1 MSVALPELPDDRR
14 AQPRRYGPANPPPP
28 PPGDGRLP
36 ADERWAPDGGPV
48 AGDVS
53 GSGRHAPR
61 QAPGRAPDEWAPEA
75 APRYGRNGGNEQTG
89 RPDNPGRPP
98 QGYDGR
104 AQARHGPGHD
114 ARESDPRGFD
124 ARGVGPR
131 AADGYGDDRDRT
143 MPQRPAGPPP
153 GGPRRQPPADP
164 RRNGN
169 GNGNGERP
177 GGGRPPA
184 RDRVVPDDV
193 FAGPGDSALDE
204 TVDLGRPTRDPR
216 RDDPRRNDQRGDD
229 SRRDDSRRDDSRRD
243 DSRRDDSRRDDSRR
257 DEQARDDRPQRPGR
271 DQRPNRE
278 RRVRDSADA
287 GVSDSMETG
296 AVPGRHRRRAGESP
310 EGRPAASYAADTKP
324 GGGKA
329 KSGRRRKTSFWK
341 ELPLLIVVALLLT
354 FLIQTFLA
362 KVYVIPSGSMEQTL
376 HGCTGCNNDRVLV
389 DKITYRFSD
398 PTPGDVVV
406 FRGPDSWGTEQVAV
420 PSSALARGLQQ
431 VGSLIGLAPPDE
443 KDFVKRVIAVG
454 GQTVACCDSRNRVMV
469 NGKPLD
475 EPYIYYLPEAGP
487 ARQVPFGPVT
497 VPQGELWMMGDSRN
511 NSSDSRAAGH
521 GPVPVENVIGKARLK
536 VLPFDRFGIIHA
548 PDPQSAEPV
557 GMGGTE
563 GAPLALGLLG
573 TLPLAVGRS
582 RRSRLSGVDDIDDFL
597 PSPRRRLPR
606 PWRR

>member
-1 MSVALPELPDDRR
+1 
-14 AQPRRYGPANPPPP
+14 
-28 PPGDGRLP
+28 
-36 ADERWAPDGGPV
+36 
-48 AGDVS
+48 
-53 GSGRHAPR
+53 
-61 QAPGRAPDEWAPEA
+61 
-75 APRYGRNGGNEQTG
+75 
-89 RPDNPGRPP
+89 
-98 QGYDGR
+98 
-104 AQARHGPGHD
+104 
-114 ARESDPRGFD
+114 
-124 ARGVGPR
+124 
-131 AADGYGDDRDRT
+131 
-143 MPQRPAGPPP
+143 MPQRPVSPPP
-153 GGPRRQPPADP
+153 GGSRRQPPGDP
-164 RRNGN
+164 RRNGQ
-169 GNGNGERP
+169 GDRP
-177 GGGRPPA
+177 VGRAPA
-184 RDRVVPDDV
+184 RDRAVPDDV
-193 FAGPGDSALDE
+193 LARPGGDPALDE
-204 TVDLGRPTRDPR
+204 TVDLGRPTRDEP
-216 RDDPRRNDQRGDD
+216 
-229 SRRDDSRRDDSRRD
+229 
-243 DSRRDDSRRDDSRR
+243 
-257 DEQARDDRPQRPGR
+257 ARDDRPQRPAR
-271 DQRPNRE
+271 EQRPPRE
-278 RRVRDSADA
+278 RRVRDASDSRD
-287 GVSDSMETG
+287 GVSDSLETG

-310 EGRPAASYAADTKP
+310 EGRPASSYSADTKP
-324 GGGKA
+324 GDRKQ

-406 FRGPDSWGTEQVAV
+406 FRGPDSWGTEQVSV

-548 PDPQSAEPV
+548 PDPQSPEPV
-557 GMGGTE
+557 GMGGPDS
-563 GAPLALGLLG
+563 APLALGLLG

-582 RRSRLSGVDDIDDFL
+582 RRSRFSGVDDLDDFL
-597 PSPRRRLPR
+597 PSPRRRLTRPR
-606 PWRR
+606 RR